1 MHRDMSVCTW
11 EPYFA
16 HLAMKVYLVFSFFS
30 LCFLWHSPQR
40 VWSLAKSLP
49 LPSLGYVIKP
59 FVDFLFNDMQIY
71 AERYHRTRTRR
82 VRRDRATC
90 CQDNPDAFTLYVSV
104 CMLAISGESPQY
116 NAKRSATV
124 KRPKKKL
131 YFQVPDNVGER
142 RDKVP
147 RVKAVDNSM
156 HSCCCC
162 CC

>member
-1 MHRDMSVCTW
+1 MSVCIW

-49 LPSLGYVIKP
+49 LPLPPLGYVIKP

-71 AERYHRTRTRR
+71 AERYHRKRTRR

-116 NAKRSATV
+116 NAKRSGTV
-124 KRPKKKL
+124 KRPKKNCFFKCL
-131 YFQVPDNVGER
+131 IMLGSAEIKCPG
-142 RDKVP
+142 
-147 RVKAVDNSM
+147 
-156 HSCCCC
+156 
-162 CC
+162 

>member
-1 MHRDMSVCTW
+1 MHRDMSVCIW

-49 LPSLGYVIKP
+49 PPPLGYVIKP

-71 AERYHRTRTRR
+71 AERYHRKRTRR

-90 CQDNPDAFTLYVSV
+90 CQDNPDAFTLYVCV
-104 CMLAISGESPQY
+104 CW
-116 NAKRSATV
+116 
-124 KRPKKKL
+124 L
-131 YFQVPDNVGER
+131 YLGKAHNIT
-142 RDKVP
+142 P
-147 RVKAVDNSM
+147 RGQAL
-156 HSCCCC
+156 
-162 CC
+162 